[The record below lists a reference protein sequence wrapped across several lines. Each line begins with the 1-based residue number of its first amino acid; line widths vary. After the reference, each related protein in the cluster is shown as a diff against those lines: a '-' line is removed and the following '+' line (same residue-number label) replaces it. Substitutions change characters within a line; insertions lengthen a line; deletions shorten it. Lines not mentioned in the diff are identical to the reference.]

1 LLRSIA
7 CVAVRHRSVLGHCE
21 IAQDRIMAKSTTQ
34 GENGEQT
41 PVIIKK
47 YANRRLYNTETS
59 SYITL
64 EHLAKLTREG
74 REFKVLDAKTDEDIT
89 HSVLTQIIMDEESR
103 GESMLPAGFLRQL
116 ISMYGDSMQSMVPQY
131 LEASMDAFRR
141 NQAQFHETMKG
152 AFERGPFAEI
162 AKRNMAMFEAA
173 TSAFVPGVGKTA
185 SSAKDDEISALKA
198 QLADLQSKVEKL
210 GS

>member
-1 LLRSIA
+1 
-7 CVAVRHRSVLGHCE
+7 
-21 IAQDRIMAKSTTQ
+21 MAKLPLTTES
-34 GENGEQT
+34 GEPA

-64 EHLAKLTREG
+64 EHLAKLTRDG

-103 GESMLPAGFLRQL
+103 GETMLPAGFLRQI

-131 LEASMDAFRR
+131 LEASMDAFRS
-141 NQAQFHETMKG
+141 NQAKFHEAMKG

-173 TSAFVPGVGKTA
+173 TSAFVPGAAK
-185 SSAKDDEISALKA
+185 SSGNAKDDEISALKA
-198 QLADLQSKVEKL
+198 QLAELQSKVEKL
-210 GS
+210 GN

>member
-1 LLRSIA
+1 MARS
-7 CVAVRHRSVLGHCE
+7 AVPNDGSPPP
-21 IAQDRIMAKSTTQ
+21 T
-34 GENGEQT
+34 
-41 PVIIKK
+41 VIIKK

-59 SYITL
+59 GYITL
-64 EHLAKLTREG
+64 EHLAQLTREG
-74 REFKVLDAKTDEDIT
+74 REFKVVDAKTDEDIT

-141 NQAQFHETMKG
+141 NQAQFHEAMKG
-152 AFERGPFAEI
+152 AFTSGPLAEI

-173 TSAFVPGVGKTA
+173 TSAFTPKGGAVATP
-185 SSAKDDEISALKA
+185 SAKDDEIAKLKA
-198 QLADLQSKVEKL
+198 QLAELQSKVDKL
-210 GS
+210 G